1 MTAIEELR
9 QELVDIWRATSA
21 EAPHN
26 QFLLNRW
33 RIIEDAPRD
42 YVTFS
47 NIVLLQ
53 WYMPAVTAGAGCI
66 CPHCKETRAIRR
78 YVKAVAY
85 APEPDK
91 PVVRQGVLL

>member
-1 MTAIEELR
+1 MTPEEL
-9 QELVDIWRATSA
+9 QKELANIWRATSA
-21 EAPHN
+21 ETPHN
-26 QFLLNRW
+26 QFLLNRM

-42 YVTFS
+42 YEAFS
-47 NIVLLQ
+47 DIVLLQ
-53 WYMPAVTAGAGCI
+53 WYMPAVTAEAGCI
-66 CPHCKETRAIRR
+66 CPHCRETRAIRR